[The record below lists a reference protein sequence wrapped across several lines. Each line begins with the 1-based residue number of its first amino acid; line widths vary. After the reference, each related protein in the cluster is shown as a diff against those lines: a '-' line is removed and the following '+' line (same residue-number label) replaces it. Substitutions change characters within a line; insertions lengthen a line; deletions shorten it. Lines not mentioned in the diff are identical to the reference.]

1 MRENICKWC
10 DWQWVNIQNIQPT
23 LTTQYQKYKQPYQKM
38 DRRTKE
44 TPLQR
49 KYADV

>member
-23 LTTQYQKYKQPYQKM
+23 LTTQYQKYKQPYPKM
-38 DRRTKE
+38 DRRPKE
-44 TPLQR
+44 SPLQR
-49 KYADV
+49 KHSDV